1 MYESCSGGS
10 TVKLYVT
17 NERENQASSVTK
29 MAHNPKSS
37 TSKKRQP
44 PNAKVSVYAAQ
55 CGECFKWREIPTQEE
70 FEDIR
75 SRFIEDPFFCNK
87 KANVSCDDP
96 ADIEYD
102 ATRIWAIDK
111 PNLPKTPPGFQREL
125 VLRRDFSKM
134 DTYYVTPSGR
144 KEKALS
150 GIASF
155 LEANPEYNGISVSDF
170 SFTTPKLMSDT
181 IPDYVERKVSGSGNK
196 KMKALRQGDDDV

>member
-44 PNAKVSVYAAQ
+44 QNAKVSVYAAQ